1 MKMTDQEFMTQFEG
15 LTLHPQHF
23 NHRGH
28 LRLAWL
34 YLMQYPLE
42 VAIEKTAVGIQAYAT
57 HLGATGKYHHTLTVA
72 IVRLMNGRIQK
83 SRHTSFAQFLD
94 ENPDLLN
101 NLPQLL
107 QQHYSQDLLYSERA
121 KSVYVEPDL
130 LPFTE
135 FDMA

>member
-42 VAIEKTAVGIQAYAT
+42 VAIEKTAVGIKNYAT

-72 IVRLMNGRIQK
+72 IVRVMNGRIHK
-83 SRHTSFAQFLD
+83 SPSPTFAQFLD

-101 NLPQLL
+101 KLPQLL
-107 QQHYSQDLLYSERA
+107 QQHYSHDLLYSKQA
-121 KSVYVEPDL
+121 KSEYVEPDL
-130 LPFTE
+130 LPFAE
-135 FDMA
+135 LDLV